1 METLKVDV
9 DAVDAKSH
17 YQQRRSLQ
25 TEYGGDDS
33 SRKKRNLAPVNP
45 LMSAPLITPLCG
57 MVLPTIVPVQ
67 AGDRNQ
73 RTKRRARTHQN
84 CAQCQL
90 QDWMITLRTVRPK
103 KGACYNSN
111 LRDSYPSCQV
121 HGLLQRYVAVHPGM
135 ESMTKERKSSDEK
148 QGGKQGSSWTKTSP
162 ARRLSV
168 SSIFDLA
175 CPCFKKVPA

>member
-1 METLKVDV
+1 M
-9 DAVDAKSH
+9 KSH
-17 YQQRRSLQ
+17 CQQRHGTARKKPG
-25 TEYGGDDS
+25 EYSGDDDS
-33 SRKKRNLAPVNP
+33 GKKRNLDPANP
-45 LMSAPLITPLCG
+45 SISAPLIIPSCG
-57 MVLPTIVPVQ
+57 MVLLIIVPAQ

-168 SSIFDLA
+168 FVQEL
-175 CPCFKKVPA
+175 PCLPPGIYIIVLNIYIIIL